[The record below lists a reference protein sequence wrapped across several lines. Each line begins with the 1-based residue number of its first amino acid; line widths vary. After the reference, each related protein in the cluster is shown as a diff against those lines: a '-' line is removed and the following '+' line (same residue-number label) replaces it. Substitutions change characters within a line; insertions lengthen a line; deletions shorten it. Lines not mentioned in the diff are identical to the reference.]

1 MRQEQHPS
9 TDTVYRSRVL
19 NRGINPQE
27 LAGLQAVLAV
37 IRAVATHD
45 EVARIALCEHPSWA
59 PLHILLGLVGC
70 SIDVSLKTDL
80 LLTLAAL
87 GKSKET
93 AMQLWLN
100 LEASQIITTVQTTQT
115 FTTVARGIESEI
127 EKTESRNETYPLTQA
142 ILELL
147 HTLSCTISPRNL
159 GAGQRKPGIIPYFNF
174 VLESIFLKFSN
185 RIYKDENEKWTIAE
199 KCLKTFDFFV
209 RTYEI
214 SPADFPVSGQNQD
227 EYAPPGFYIML
238 EMNINEK
245 SSFLKLLLHIIDEAC
260 TVLDTYTQ
268 FAGKAKLENCVFY
281 CLNILEKS
289 LAQQER
295 FFDAH
300 YEAKCSLLLSGINKL
315 LLGINYRSGKPDHML
330 NITKYV
336 TYNSWLPKQALLA
349 VRILSHVTRQPG
361 IHTLL
366 LSELTR
372 TTKQAN
378 EIRHGFVECMESDLP
393 AFAEE
398 DNENTAATTGTEAY
412 GQDLEL
418 TIKEEIVKLIEQC
431 LPHASPNLSHY
442 LLGFDITKDIR
453 ATLLQHPGVL
463 DFPSNCTK
471 SLISILDSGIQQT
484 KSNIEIPFNQQ
495 RLLQNS
501 YRLLHY
507 LCSNNKTSEVILR
520 FLRECKEFLLRHISV
535 MPFHHYDNSF
545 VLNQMT
551 GLLRCIAIEL
561 KITANHQQIKQFKNL
576 CDVLLGTVKS
586 DTTPS
591 NNASHE
597 ASIFGNNNAT
607 FMGGDTTAFSRNTT
621 QQYRRPHEGSDTSTE
636 LLLCKLLECLDFDV
650 KQLERPKW
658 DFFENSLMDQLL
670 QNCLVAGEFNGPK
683 LINIKK
689 LHDILKDELNIVQST
704 IAAGQRQL
712 IVHEID
718 SVLMYAVELNAQ
730 KNRCA
735 STVRFMEAWS
745 QVTEILFTVAP
756 VFALNYDD
764 RGGYIIEILQALLN
778 KIVNSDVIPEL
789 ARLASSTLL
798 QLLVCLRHWYRHA
811 DITIDPNGLAMPV
824 ANVNHSIASGFSINA
839 TSLTPKANTLSLK
852 YILKNIVDW
861 IIISGESSQK
871 LKINLYASLLNFMHI
886 VKGFNKN
893 GSSLDD
899 QRTDK

>member
-1 MRQEQHPS
+1 M
-9 TDTVYRSRVL
+9 
-19 NRGINPQE
+19 
-27 LAGLQAVLAV
+27 
-37 IRAVATHD
+37 
-45 EVARIALCEHPSWA
+45 
-59 PLHILLGLVGC
+59 
-70 SIDVSLKTDL
+70 
-80 LLTLAAL
+80 
-87 GKSKET
+87 
-93 AMQLWLN
+93 
-100 LEASQIITTVQTTQT
+100 
-115 FTTVARGIESEI
+115 
-127 EKTESRNETYPLTQA
+127 
-142 ILELL
+142 
-147 HTLSCTISPRNL
+147 
-159 GAGQRKPGIIPYFNF
+159 
-174 VLESIFLKFSN
+174 
-185 RIYKDENEKWTIAE
+185 
-199 KCLKTFDFFV
+199 
-209 RTYEI
+209 
-214 SPADFPVSGQNQD
+214 
-227 EYAPPGFYIML
+227 
-238 EMNINEK
+238 
-245 SSFLKLLLHIIDEAC
+245 HIIDEAC
-260 TVLDTYTQ
+260 AVLDTYSQ
-268 FAGKAKLENCVFY
+268 FTGKAKLENCVYF

-289 LAQQER
+289 LSQQER

-300 YEAKCSLLLSGINKL
+300 YEAKCSILLSGINKL

-349 VRILSHVTRQPG
+349 VRILSHMTRQPG
-361 IHTLL
+361 IHTMLI
-366 LSELTR
+366 SEFTR
-372 TTKQAN
+372 TSKQAN
-378 EIRHGFVECMESDLP
+378 EIRHGFVECMESDVS
-393 AFAEE
+393 AFADEE
-398 DNENTAATTGTEAY
+398 SESTASGADGY

-418 TIKEEIVKLIEQC
+418 TIKEEIIKLIEQC
-431 LPHASPNLSHY
+431 LPHAAPNLSHY

-471 SLISILDSGIQQT
+471 SLISILDSGIQQM
-484 KSNIEIPFNQQ
+484 KSNIEIPFSQQ

-501 YRLLHY
+501 YRLLHH
-507 LCSNNKTSEVILR
+507 LCAHNKTSEVILR

-535 MPFHHYDNSF
+535 MPFQNYDNSF

-576 CDVLLGTVKS
+576 CDVLLGTVKA
-586 DTTPS
+586 DPPS
-591 NNASHE
+591 RNASHDQ
-597 ASIFGNNNAT
+597 SIFGGNAT
-607 FMGGDTTAFSRNTT
+607 FMGADTTLFGQNTT
-621 QQYRRPHEGSDTSTE
+621 ATKYRRPNEAGADVSTE

-658 DFFENSLMDQLL
+658 DFFVNVSMDQLL
-670 QNCLVAGEFNGPK
+670 QDCLVPGEFNGPK

-689 LHDILKDELNIVQST
+689 LHDILTDELNIVQST

-730 KNRCA
+730 KSRAA

-756 VFALNYDD
+756 VFALNYED

-778 KIVNSDVIPEL
+778 KIVNTDVISEL

-811 DITIDPNGLAMPV
+811 NISIDPSGLAMPV
-824 ANVNHSIASGFSINA
+824 ANVNHSISSGISMNA
-839 TSLTPKANTLSLK
+839 ASLTPKANTLSLK

-886 VKGFNKN
+886 VKGFNARG
-893 GSSLDD
+893 GSMDD
-899 QRTDK
+899 QRADK